1 MLGDGDGWDGMRHGS
16 TEITHFSHIDTF
28 AISGS
33 LNSLDAHMSPLQPQT
48 AKPKNIYIKSTN
60 KNIT

>member
-33 LNSLDAHMSPLQPQT
+33 LNSLDAHISPGQP
-48 AKPKNIYIKSTN
+48 
-60 KNIT
+60 